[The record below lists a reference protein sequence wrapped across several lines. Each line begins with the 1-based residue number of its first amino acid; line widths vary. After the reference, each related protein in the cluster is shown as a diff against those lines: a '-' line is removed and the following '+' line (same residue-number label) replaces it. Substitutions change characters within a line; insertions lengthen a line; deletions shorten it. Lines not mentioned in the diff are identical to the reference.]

1 MGNNNQAFDITTIAA
16 LYENAALA
24 AAQAQAAKAAASKEA
39 SKQGKGIWGAGLQ
52 AVKVAHDNGHNA
64 ATMLTLFSIA
74 LAAADVPEGTFKG
87 YQADLAKLR
96 EEVQTGKHPLT
107 GEETGFGIKDAMI
120 ISRAD
125 ARKRYKVI
133 TPEEAARAALADLTK
148 EWDADSLQALV
159 AYARSMT
166 GDSDGEEQP
175 VQVEERQA
183 QAA

>member
-1 MGNNNQAFDITTIAA
+1 MTSNNQAFDITTIAA
-16 LYENAALA
+16 LYDNAALA
-24 AAQAQAAKAAASKEA
+24 AAQAQAAKAAASREA

-64 ATMLTLFSIA
+64 ATMLTLFGIA
-74 LAAADVPEGTFKG
+74 LAAAEVPEGTFKG
-87 YQADLAKLR
+87 YQSDLAKLR

-107 GEETGFGIKDAMI
+107 GDATGFGINDAMT

-133 TPEEAARAALADLTK
+133 TPEEAARTALNDLTK

-166 GDSDGEEQP
+166 GDNGEEQP
-175 VQVEERQA
+175 EPVEEQQA
-183 QAA
+183 VAA